1 MLMVPVLR
9 HWKTPTAGVSF
20 FLTVAT
26 ESRPVTVRSPGQV
39 MPLTA
44 SASSID

>member
-1 MLMVPVLR
+1 VTGR
-9 HWKTPTAGVSF
+9 DG
-20 FLTVAT
+20 
-26 ESRPVTVRSPGQV
+26 SRPVTVRSPGQV